1 MDIKSFDMT
10 KQRQRKRVRRIEHKN
25 DMKGNQNWILKS
37 VCMERNMGER
47 NRNDFAHDR
56 MENVNNNLKV

>member
-1 MDIKSFDMT
+1 M
-10 KQRQRKRVRRIEHKN
+10 RRIEHKN